1 MWQISLPSLRSQ
13 YHKPASPS
21 ALQILSFP
29 RVASSSPCPSAP
41 AAGRYPA
48 VTSLHGLWALHEAG
62 FVSVYYG
69 CAEAEPWPFALR
81 FWCSWHCIQYRKQIL
96 CVASNDEKMSSMIS
110 RYLSSFQ
117 YHLCYFY
124 PSAIPYTC
132 LRGSQAFVYLCVW
145 KWTIEPRRDSDS
157 VMRHR
162 EEMRKHFYSI
172 SLVIFS
178 NHSVW
183 L

>member
-29 RVASSSPCPSAP
+29 RVASSSPCPSAL

-48 VTSLHGLWALHEAG
+48 VTSLHGLWVLHEAG

-117 YHLCYFY
+117 YHLCYFL
-124 PSAIPYTC
+124 PKCNTIHLPAWVTGLC
-132 LRGSQAFVYLCVW
+132 LPLCLEVDYRTKERQWFCDEAQRGNAETFL
-145 KWTIEPRRDSDS
+145 
-157 VMRHR
+157 
-162 EEMRKHFYSI
+162 FY
-172 SLVIFS
+172 
-178 NHSVW
+178 
-183 L
+183 